1 MRSELLHVRGRR
13 VARAGGRRHE
23 MRCEG
28 YCGAV
33 LSAPLTPACPRQ
45 ATATHTRNT
54 GHAKPVDEAERCS
67 YAIKRSLPGLR
78 RYRGGSG

>member
-13 VARAGGRRHE
+13 VARASKPRQE
-23 MRCEG
+23 MRCERN
-28 YCGAV
+28 CDAM
-33 LSAPLTPACPRQ
+33 LSALLTAACPRQ

-67 YAIKRSLPGLR
+67 YAIKRSPPGLR